1 MLSAA
6 FMLLPAVDMAYMG
19 GKRREEDGGG
29 GGVLV
34 SRGMYTRVL
43 FGSRRELK
51 L

>member
-6 FMLLPAVDMAYMG
+6 FMLLPAVDMSYME
-19 GKRREEDGGG
+19 GKHREEEGG

-34 SRGMYTRVL
+34 SGGMYTRVL
-43 FGSRRELK
+43 FDSRKELK